1 MWWISVVAV
10 GVVLIALAVALYFFY
25 RHMTALKDK
34 GTGVLMRVLPA
45 EGEHAWRHGI
55 LVYEENRVRFYKLL
69 KFVDRKAF
77 DLNREEIRISARRSP
92 HGLEIRLMDE
102 STRIVALT
110 GCDPQVEL
118 ALSPSAHS
126 ALLSWLESRPSKRL
140 YQQGL

>member
-1 MWWISVVAV
+1 
-10 GVVLIALAVALYFFY
+10 
-25 RHMTALKDK
+25 MTALKDK

-45 EGEHAWRHGI
+45 EGEHGWRHGI

-77 DLNREEIRISARRSP
+77 DLNREEIRISARRSL

-118 ALSPSAHS
+118 ALSPSAHA

>member
-1 MWWISVVAV
+1 MWWIGIVAVSVVV
-10 GVVLIALAVALYFFY
+10 IALAVAFYFFY
-25 RHMTALKDK
+25 RHMTALQNK
-34 GTGVLMRVLPA
+34 GTGVLMRFLPA
-45 EGEHAWRHGI
+45 EEDRGWRHGI

-77 DLNREEIRISARRSP
+77 DLNRDEIHISARRSP
-92 HGLEIRLMDE
+92 TGAELRLMDE
-102 STRIVALT
+102 STRIVAVT

-118 ALSPSAHS
+118 ALSPSAHA

>member
-1 MWWISVVAV
+1 MWWSGIVAV
-10 GVVLIALAVALYFFY
+10 SVVLIALAVASYFFY
-25 RHMTALKDK
+25 CHMTALQDK
-34 GTGVLMRVLPA
+34 GTGVLMRVRPA
-45 EGEHAWRHGI
+45 EGEHGWRHGI

-77 DLNREEIRISARRSP
+77 DLNRDEIHILACRSP

-102 STRIVALT
+102 TTRIVAIT
-110 GCDPQVEL
+110 GCDPEVEL
-118 ALSPSAHS
+118 ALSPSAHA